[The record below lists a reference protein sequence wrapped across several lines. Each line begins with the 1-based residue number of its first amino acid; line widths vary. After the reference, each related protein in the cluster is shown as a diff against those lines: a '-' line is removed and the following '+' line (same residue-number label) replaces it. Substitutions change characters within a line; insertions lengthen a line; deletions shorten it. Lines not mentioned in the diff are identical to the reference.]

1 MSFEQNLNDRKLG
14 HEWYGWDGNI
24 DAHEAFIKEPK
35 RLFMGMVAFTFG
47 LIFAGACLLAWGFY
61 PRLQSLHPALGTASL
76 TLVLLLAATFLTLFG
91 TVSFALL
98 SHKPVKLAESIGMRL
113 LQIFPLICFVARQC
127 GISKDRLG
135 YSLVEVHNELTR
147 IRLRK
152 ASNGRILV
160 LSPRCLDRENVEQI
174 RALTSEYDCDFY
186 MAPTGAQARQKI
198 VQVKPAAII
207 GIACERDLIT
217 GIRDVGYHYPVI
229 GVTNKRPAG
238 PCKGAFIDMS
248 ELRNA
253 IEIFRDRYE
262 IRSNGSQSDFSE
274 APVGQPQVASAS

>member
-1 MSFEQNLNDRKLG
+1 MNFEQNLNDRKLG

-35 RLFMGMVAFTFG
+35 RLFLGMVAFTFG
-47 LIFAGACLLAWGFY
+47 IIFAALCMLAWGFY
-61 PRLQSLHPALGTASL
+61 PRLQSISPAMATASL
-76 TLVLLLAATFLTLFG
+76 YLVLLIAASFLAVFSA
-91 TVSFALL
+91 VSF
-98 SHKPVKLAESIGMRL
+98 SMITGKPIALAESIGMRL
-113 LQIFPLICFVARQC
+113 FQIFPLISFVAAQC
-127 GISKDRLG
+127 GISKDRVG
-135 YSLVEVHNELTR
+135 YSLLEIHNELTR

-229 GVTNKRPAG
+229 GVTNKRPMG
-238 PCKGAFIDMS
+238 PCKGAFIDMG

-253 IEIFRDRYE
+253 IEVFRDRYE
-262 IRSNGSQSDFSE
+262 IRSGAAADVAE
-274 APVGQPQVASAS
+274 APSAQPQVATAS

>member
-1 MSFEQNLNDRKLG
+1 MNFEQNLNDRKLG

-35 RLFMGMVAFTFG
+35 RLFLGMVAFTFG
-47 LIFAGACLLAWGFY
+47 IVFAALCLLAWGFY
-61 PRLQSLHPALGTASL
+61 PRLQGISPTLATASL
-76 TLVLLLAATFLTLFG
+76 CAVLLIAATFGTLFG
-91 TVSFALL
+91 TVWFALAT
-98 SHKPVKLAESIGMRL
+98 HRPIKLAETIGMRL
-113 LQIFPLICFVARQC
+113 FQVFPLVSFIASQC

-229 GVTNKRPAG
+229 GVTNKRPMG
-238 PCKGAFIDMS
+238 PCKGAFIDMN

-253 IEIFRDRYE
+253 IEVFRDRYD
-262 IRSNGSQSDFSE
+262 IRTTGQADSMD
-274 APVGQPQVASAS
+274 APIAAPHAATAS